1 MSLTKELD
9 QILNVETQLSS
20 PQHRHAPQSVTAMYH
35 KVSAYPYGVWSSRN
49 PYTVND
55 FFQQDF
61 LQHRNDTCTIIS
73 EELSLRLLVRDFW
86 EAFFDM
92 LPLSDSS
99 QPLMSVCKVSTA
111 DGKHTEINV
120 GQHHN
125 SYISGQDRLSE
136 DLRLAETSWPSDQ
149 EKPESQHQVKD
160 RRSHTS
166 EFDDSTLCGSDRNIT
181 KRCCPVHWII
191 TVQKNT
197 RTAFS
202 PKSHLNGTRPS
213 HTTTHVE

>member
-1 MSLTKELD
+1 
-9 QILNVETQLSS
+9 
-20 PQHRHAPQSVTAMYH
+20 
-35 KVSAYPYGVWSSRN
+35 
-49 PYTVND
+49 
-55 FFQQDF
+55 
-61 LQHRNDTCTIIS
+61 
-73 EELSLRLLVRDFW
+73 VRDFW

-120 GQHHN
+120 SQHHN

-166 EFDDSTLCGSDRNIT
+166 EFDGSTLCGSDRDIT
-181 KRCCPVHWII
+181 ERCCPVHWII